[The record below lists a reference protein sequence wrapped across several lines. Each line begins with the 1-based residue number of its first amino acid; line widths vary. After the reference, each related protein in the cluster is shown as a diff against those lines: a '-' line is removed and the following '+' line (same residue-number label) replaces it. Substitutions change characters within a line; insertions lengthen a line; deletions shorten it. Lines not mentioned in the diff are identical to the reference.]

1 MSCVNRWK
9 KVSFEQEW
17 WAPGFEP
24 MGLIYNQNIKY
35 QKKFEREV
43 TGILRIYFLY
53 LVISVNSVHKLL

>member
-1 MSCVNRWK
+1 MSCINRWK

-24 MGLIYNQNIKY
+24 MGLIYNQNIT
-35 QKKFEREV
+35 KKFEREV

>member
-17 WAPGFEP
+17 WAPSFEP
-24 MGLIYNQNIKY
+24 MGLIYNQNIT
-35 QKKFEREV
+35 KKFEREV